1 MFPTQG
7 PSSQCSSQTRTRGV
21 TAEGRKMVLDKH
33 NELRRRVA
41 KGEEPGQPGA
51 ANMRKLVTR

>member
-1 MFPTQG
+1 
-7 PSSQCSSQTRTRGV
+7 
-21 TAEGRKMVLDKH
+21 MVLDKH

-51 ANMRKLVTR
+51 ANMRKLVSDKHCELSSDTCYEGVEQ

>member
-1 MFPTQG
+1 MKG
-7 PSSQCSSQTRTRGV
+7 PSSHCSSQTRTHGL
-21 TAEGRKMVLDKH
+21 TAEGRKIILDKH